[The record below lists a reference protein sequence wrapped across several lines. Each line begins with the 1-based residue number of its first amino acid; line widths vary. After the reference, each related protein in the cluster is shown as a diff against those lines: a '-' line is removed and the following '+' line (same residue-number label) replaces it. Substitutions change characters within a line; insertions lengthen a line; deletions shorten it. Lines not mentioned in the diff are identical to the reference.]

1 MANSTF
7 VRATVLT
14 ALALCLAILVSWLL
28 PTQGGHRGWSLL
40 PPLVAI
46 LVAIITGRLVLGLSL
61 AILGGAAVASPTHG
75 SLLVWPWEIV
85 HRALVDFI
93 WIPLFNSFQFYILGF
108 TAALIG
114 MVRVIA
120 LAGGTQGIA
129 DLLVAKAGGARST
142 RAATVLM
149 GLAIFFDDYAN
160 TMVVGTTMQPIAD
173 KFRISREKVAYLVD
187 STAAPVAGLAVIST
201 WIGYEVGLFQDTLQ
215 QLGQNMSGY
224 ELFFRALPLRFYCIM
239 TLAFVIMSV
248 LFKRDFGPML
258 RAERRAATTGHTIA
272 PGTLPASG
280 REVGSVRPPEGVR
293 AHWATAAAPVALVIT
308 AVVIGMHLD
317 AWNAAPVAAARQQG
331 SIVSVDYWT
340 VVLSNT
346 DAAKMM
352 FIAALLG
359 SLLAFLIA
367 AGRRDARSRRPLSL
381 LTIGAT
387 WLRAIRGF
395 HYAIVILVLAWAIKE
410 TCTAVDTSGY
420 LVAALSSLLSPGY
433 LPILVFLLAALVAF
447 SIGTSWTTMAILL
460 PTMMPVAHEMG
471 GMPLTVITA
480 AAVLDGAIFGDH
492 CSPIS
497 DTTVLSSIATSC
509 NHLAHVWTQIPY
521 AVAAMIAAALFGYM
535 GTSLS
540 WYSGTVGMLLGVV
553 CLGLLLFVVG
563 GDPDKASD

>member
-1 MANSTF
+1 M
-7 VRATVLT
+7 
-14 ALALCLAILVSWLL
+14 
-28 PTQGGHRGWSLL
+28 
-40 PPLVAI
+40 
-46 LVAIITGRLVLGLSL
+46 
-61 AILGGAAVASPTHG
+61 
-75 SLLVWPWEIV
+75 
-85 HRALVDFI
+85 
-93 WIPLFNSFQFYILGF
+93 
-108 TAALIG
+108 
-114 MVRVIA
+114 
-120 LAGGTQGIA
+120 
-129 DLLVAKAGGARST
+129 RS
-142 RAATVLM
+142 AM
-149 GLAIFFDDYAN
+149 
-160 TMVVGTTMQPIAD
+160 
-173 KFRISREKVAYLVD
+173 
-187 STAAPVAGLAVIST
+187 
-201 WIGYEVGLFQDTLQ
+201 
-215 QLGQNMSGY
+215 
-224 ELFFRALPLRFYCIM
+224 
-239 TLAFVIMSV
+239 
-248 LFKRDFGPML
+248 
-258 RAERRAATTGHTIA
+258 
-272 PGTLPASG
+272 
-280 REVGSVRPPEGVR
+280 
-293 AHWATAAAPVALVIT
+293 
-308 AVVIGMHLD
+308 MHLD